1 MTILLN
7 PKPSNTGLSG
17 AGATGSH
24 VIEVDERNFQK
35 EVVERSRTT
44 PVVIDFWAPWCGPC
58 RTLGPILE
66 KLAAEGK
73 GSWVLAK
80 VNVDNNQRLAQAF
93 GVQGIP
99 AVKAVSDGR
108 PAEEFTGALP
118 ESQVRAW
125 LQRFVPPSAEQA
137 AEDLAALAAR
147 DPKTA
152 QQRYRAI
159 LATDPKNDDA
169 RLGLGRILVQDGD
182 AEGRDLLQ
190 GIALGTPSYAQAQ
203 AWLTLATYSDEADP
217 QAAFELLGRVDEDP
231 TDLQARYEL
240 AALKVGGRRYDEA
253 IDLLLDI
260 IARNRA
266 FQDDAARKTLLAIFT
281 ALGDQEPMVMAGRRR
296 LANLLF

>member
-108 PAEEFTGALP
+108 LAEEFTGALP

-266 FQDDAARKTLLAIFT
+266 FQDDA
-281 ALGDQEPMVMAGRRR
+281 
-296 LANLLF
+296 

>member
-7 PKPSNTGLSG
+7 PKPG
-17 AGATGSH
+17 AGAANKSH

-35 EVVERSRTT
+35 EVVERSRST

-58 RTLGPILE
+58 RTLGPTLE

-108 PAEEFTGALP
+108 LAEEFTGVLP

-125 LQRFVPPSAEQA
+125 LQRFVPPSVEQA
-137 AEDLAALAAR
+137 AEDLAALATR
-147 DPKTA
+147 DPQIA
-152 QQRYRAI
+152 QQRYRDM
-159 LATDPKNDDA
+159 LASDPKNDDA
-169 RLGLGRILVQDGD
+169 RLGLGRLLVLAGD
-182 AEGRDLLQ
+182 PEGQDLLQ
-190 GIALGTPSYAQAQ
+190 GIALGTPGYPRAQ
-203 AWLTLATYSDEADP
+203 AWLTLATYLGEADP
-217 QAAFELLGRVDEDP
+217 QSAFELLGRVDEDP
-231 TDLQARYEL
+231 ADLQARYEL
-240 AALKVGGRRYDEA
+240 AALKLGGRRYDEA

-266 FQDDAARKTLLAIFT
+266 FQNDAARKTLIAIFT
-281 ALGDQEPMVMAGRRR
+281 ALGDQEPVVMTGRRR